1 MKKVLAITLTMAM
14 LFTMTAMAENISSSS
29 GTASVD
35 VKGSYVQGVASD
47 TIYSVDIIWGD
58 MNFTYTDAAQG
69 TWNPAT
75 HDYDDVG
82 EKGTWSASGNTITVT
97 NHSNA
102 GITASME
109 FKTDITTITHEFD
122 NATFELDSAV
132 GTSYNDAPNKTS
144 TLTLD
149 GTMEETDPVDGKIG
163 TVTVVISGSSV
174 NNSPSVENGST
185 MDFQIDKMYTTSNLD
200 LSNGLLINITGE
212 NLNNISDETF
222 DDFLEITVY
231 DITAEKTKKLPVST
245 NQQATYISLSD
256 TEATINYSENYFSSI
271 TGGVVSI
278 EGDVSNLSYYILGS
292 ELSGVI
298 EIM

>member
-35 VKGSYVQGVASD
+35 VNGSYVQGVASD
-47 TIYSVDIIWGD
+47 TIYSVDIVWGD

-75 HDYDDVG
+75 HKYDDVG
-82 EKGTWSASGNTITVT
+82 QKGTWSASGNTIMVT

-109 FKTDITTITHEFD
+109 FKTDITTVTHEFD

-132 GTSYNDAPNKTS
+132 GTSRDAAPSEIS

-149 GTMEETDPVDGKIG
+149 GTMKETDPVDGKIG

-200 LSNGLLINITGE
+200 LSSGLIIDIEGE
-212 NLNNISDETF
+212 NLEKITDDSFDQFVVISVSDKNEGS
-222 DDFLEITVY
+222 V
-231 DITAEKTKKLPVST
+231 KTLPVST
-245 NQQATYISLSD
+245 SELATYVSTSN
-256 TEATINYSENYFSSI
+256 ESATLTYDRLYFAPMN
-271 TGGVVSI
+271 GVVNIGGGI
-278 EGDVSNLSYYILGS
+278 ENPTYRTNNGETSVIQVS
-292 ELSGVI
+292 E
-298 EIM
+298 

>member
-75 HDYDDVG
+75 HDYDNVG
-82 EKGTWSASGNTITVT
+82 QKGTWSASGNTIMVT

-109 FKTDITTITHEFD
+109 FKTDIATVTHEF
-122 NATFELDSAV
+122 NKATLELESAV
-132 GTSYNDAPNKTS
+132 GTTVYDAPSEIS

-149 GTMEETDPVDGKIG
+149 GTMKENDPVDGKIG
-163 TVTVVISGSSV
+163 TITVVISGSSV

-200 LSNGLLINITGE
+200 LSSGLIIDIEGE
-212 NLNNISDETF
+212 NLEKITDDSFDKFVVISVSDKNEGS
-222 DDFLEITVY
+222 V
-231 DITAEKTKKLPVST
+231 KTLPVST
-245 NQQATYISLSD
+245 SELATYVSTSN
-256 TEATINYSENYFSSI
+256 ESATLTYDRLYFAPMN
-271 TGGVVSI
+271 GVVSI
-278 EGDVSNLSYYILGS
+278 GGGIENPTYRTNNGETSVIQVS
-292 ELSGVI
+292 E
-298 EIM
+298 